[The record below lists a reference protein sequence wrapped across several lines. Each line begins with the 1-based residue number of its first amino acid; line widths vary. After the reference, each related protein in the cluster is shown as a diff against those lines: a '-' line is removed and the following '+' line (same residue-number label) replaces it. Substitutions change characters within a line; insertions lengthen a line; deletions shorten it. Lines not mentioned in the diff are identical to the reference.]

1 MLDSVKDSTE
11 LEKRIQNHQNFDSFL
26 LTKKIL
32 VRLQEII
39 MSLTTDETTEV
50 IRKFEKMYTTV
61 DTWTDIVLY
70 KWCEWKYRMA
80 LFKQIDSERYLF
92 RIETRV
98 EISDGS
104 HKNMVANYPLT
115 GRKRYDI
122 FRSDLHA
129 LIRNTRISEYETAKA
144 WVFHNL
150 SRELHQVS
158 LKELLFHDN

>member
-1 MLDSVKDSTE
+1 
-11 LEKRIQNHQNFDSFL
+11 
-26 LTKKIL
+26 
-32 VRLQEII
+32 
-39 MSLTTDETTEV
+39 
-50 IRKFEKMYTTV
+50 
-61 DTWTDIVLY
+61 
-70 KWCEWKYRMA
+70 MA

-144 WVFHNL
+144 
-150 SRELHQVS
+150 
-158 LKELLFHDN
+158 